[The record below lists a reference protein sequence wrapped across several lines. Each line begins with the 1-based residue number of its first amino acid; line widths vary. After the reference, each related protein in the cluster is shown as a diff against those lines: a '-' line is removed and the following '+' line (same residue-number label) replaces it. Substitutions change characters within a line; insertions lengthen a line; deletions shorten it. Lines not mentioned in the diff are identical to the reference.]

1 MQFRDTL
8 RIFALTI
15 AVGLAPLALPP
26 SLATAD
32 EVAEPE
38 NVGALVQA
46 LAATY
51 KDVTSLRADFVQVV
65 RSPVAG
71 EQKQRGRVQV
81 KKPRKARWEFV
92 SEPQSQ
98 FITDG
103 KQMWLYTPAS
113 KQVIVMN
120 DLSEA
125 GGADLGMLLDDLSK
139 LDQKFN
145 LRLLAGGG
153 ADRGR
158 SYLVEATPKD
168 AAAKF
173 KKVELEVSRKKF
185 MLERVVITGTMG
197 EVTELA
203 FTGIKLNTAIPD
215 ADFSFQAPAGVQVI
229 SPNGI

>member
-1 MQFRDTL
+1 MQFRDRL
-8 RIFALTI
+8 RIFAMIMVLAAPAL
-15 AVGLAPLALPP
+15 AVLPRG
-26 SLATAD
+26 AEAQ
-32 EVAEPE
+32 EAAEPE
-38 NVGALVQA
+38 TVGALVQA

-51 KDVTSLRADFVQVV
+51 KDVSSLRADFVQVV

-81 KKPRKARWEFV
+81 KKPRKAKWEFT

-120 DLSEA
+120 DLSAA
-125 GGADLGMLLDDLSK
+125 GSADLGVLLDDLSK

-173 KKVELEVSRKKF
+173 KKVELEISRKKF
-185 MLERVVITGTMG
+185 MLDRVVITGTMG

-203 FTGIKLNTAIPD
+203 FTGIKLNTAMPD
-215 ADFSFQAPAGVQVI
+215 ADFSFQTPAGVQVI
-229 SPNGI
+229 SPNGM

>member
-1 MQFRDTL
+1 MPSRQHL
-8 RIFALTI
+8 RSFALT
-15 AVGLAPLALPP
+15 LALAFAPATWVAP
-26 SLATAD
+26 SAHAQ
-32 EVAEPE
+32 EAQEPE
-38 NVGALVQA
+38 TVGALVQA

-65 RSPVAG
+65 RSPVSG
-71 EQKQRGRVQV
+71 EQRQRGRVQV

-120 DLSEA
+120 DLSAA
-125 GGADLGMLLDDLSK
+125 GSADLGVLLDDLSK

-168 AAAKF
+168 PAAKF
-173 KKVELEVSRKKF
+173 KKVELEISRKKF
-185 MLERVVITGTMG
+185 MLDRVVITGTMG

-215 ADFSFQAPAGVQVI
+215 ADFSFQTPAGVQVI
-229 SPNGI
+229 SPNGM